1 MRSNKKVWFP
11 KHCKTVLNTYV
22 SRFLQHCKALLV
34 SYVPRRLRQLY
45 AYDLLILIWGLLVIL
60 LALCLSFGRIVR
72 LLWSTWHL
80 LCCCVHFLSIADTL
94 TRYLLYKT
102 AKVPIA
108 YYERACVSWIVRMV

>member
-1 MRSNKKVWFP
+1 MRSNKKVWFS
-11 KHCKTVLNTYV
+11 KHSKTVLNTYV
-22 SRFLQHCKALLV
+22 SRFLQRCKALLV
-34 SYVPRRLRQLY
+34 SYVPRRLRQWY

-60 LALCLSFGRIVR
+60 SALCLSFGRIVR

-80 LCCCVHFLSIADTL
+80 LCCFLSIADNL